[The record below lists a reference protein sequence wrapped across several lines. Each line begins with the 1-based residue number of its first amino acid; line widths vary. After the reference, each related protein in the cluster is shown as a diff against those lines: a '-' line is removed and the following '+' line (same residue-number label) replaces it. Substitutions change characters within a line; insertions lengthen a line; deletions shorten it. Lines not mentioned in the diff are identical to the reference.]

1 MAVQGDLKFGLNVN
15 RNLADVVNSTESLA
29 NIGVDI
35 KDLDVIRNAAGT
47 LGITSDDVR
56 ALSGLN
62 VSLQTYLTKLYTDTQ
77 QYASI
82 IEQTAGTTE
91 PLKGNLTING
101 QLGASSI
108 KYQYI
113 DNEDDITLKYADIST
128 SRISSWSSPDSPN
141 STEISPIFYG
151 GAVEIDGPV
160 ITGEIELLEPAIE
173 VRFRDSEVPTHKI
186 EVEVNGSTI
195 YFYAMKGIPLVF
207 KGFFRNFNSDL
218 RLNSAGAVSWRVVNN
233 TASYLTREY
242 ENVGGSNTT
251 RSYLRY
257 RDTRASSKD
266 IEIYHNPNN
275 IRTLPLNAVGLEKL
289 PLASLE
295 GLQYLYIYRNLLKT
309 MPDFTVFSPNLLLLD
324 IRENNLTLSA
334 DADLRSFN
342 QAVVDRIPKSVTEI
356 RFGNTF
362 NGSITGNL
370 RPDTITD
377 GNLILGRQYTVISIN
392 DGQGGADSNFVNVG
406 AGSSALYQIFTATGT
421 DAGGTGTVADMT
433 TGLPKLVTMNLNSH
447 SRGGPRTFFGRDS
460 LDPDG
465 NLPEVHITCKNYYA
479 YRNAFDTLP
488 ESIMALP
495 NLRIINIYANSI
507 SQGNFRIDSDDI
519 DYVNI
524 GNNQSINN
532 PNLTG
537 KEKIRNFYNHYS
549 RGEGLDDNGL
559 LYTQAGDYK
568 FTNCSSLQRIY
579 CYSNRFYGP
588 VSKFSGNNALYQF
601 ESRYSRITGGRLIT
615 ANQMEDGKE
624 YYIWFN
630 PELQTDDII
639 LNQYYEIVANDD
651 FDFTTLGALNNNIGT
666 TFEATS
672 ITASV
677 AAIARVRLDF
687 TSVGATSSVKY
698 SAFTADLTNNFINNS
713 FAKVVDKEYVLFD
726 DLFDDCKDT
735 MQYFRMSSS
744 SLFNAPLHPDLF
756 SKTYNMRGM
765 EIRSFNRGISGN
777 IPSLASMQRLRYL
790 VFLQNNFTG
799 PVPSLFNNPSV
810 YYIHLYQNLLTGSVP
825 QIESTELRYLYLHS
839 NQLSGFNGL
848 NCPNILRVF
857 ISYNQ
862 LTGNVPDMNNLEKC
876 YDLYLNN
883 NLFSGYTPG
892 AIVGMRGLRRFDL
905 SNNPTLTGQ
914 SVNDII
920 SDAVLNYENNPR
932 GGVSINLANTATVT
946 GEAVEQ
952 LEFLRAAGW
961 NIRN

>member
-1 MAVQGDLKFGLNVN
+1 MAIQSDLKFGLNVN
-15 RNLADVVNSTESLA
+15 RNLADVVNNTEALA

-275 IRTLPLNAVGLEKL
+275 IRTLPLNAVGIEKL
-289 PLASLE
+289 PLARLE
-295 GLQYLYIYRNLLKT
+295 GLQYLYIYRNLIKT

-377 GNLILGRQYTVISIN
+377 GNLIVGRQYTVISIN

-460 LDPDG
+460 LD
-465 NLPEVHITCKNYYA
+465 
-479 YRNAFDTLP
+479 
-488 ESIMALP
+488 
-495 NLRIINIYANSI
+495 
-507 SQGNFRIDSDDI
+507 
-519 DYVNI
+519 
-524 GNNQSINN
+524 
-532 PNLTG
+532 
-537 KEKIRNFYNHYS
+537 
-549 RGEGLDDNGL
+549 
-559 LYTQAGDYK
+559 
-568 FTNCSSLQRIY
+568 
-579 CYSNRFYGP
+579 
-588 VSKFSGNNALYQF
+588 
-601 ESRYSRITGGRLIT
+601 
-615 ANQMEDGKE
+615 QM
-624 YYIWFN
+624 
-630 PELQTDDII
+630 
-639 LNQYYEIVANDD
+639 V
-651 FDFTTLGALNNNIGT
+651 
-666 TFEATS
+666 
-672 ITASV
+672 
-677 AAIARVRLDF
+677 
-687 TSVGATSSVKY
+687 
-698 SAFTADLTNNFINNS
+698 
-713 FAKVVDKEYVLFD
+713 
-726 DLFDDCKDT
+726 
-735 MQYFRMSSS
+735 
-744 SLFNAPLHPDLF
+744 
-756 SKTYNMRGM
+756 TY
-765 EIRSFNRGISGN
+765 
-777 IPSLASMQRLRYL
+777 LRYILL
-790 VFLQNNFTG
+790 VKIIMHIEMLLIRFLK
-799 PVPSLFNNPSV
+799 V
-810 YYIHLYQNLLTGSVP
+810 
-825 QIESTELRYLYLHS
+825 
-839 NQLSGFNGL
+839 
-848 NCPNILRVF
+848 
-857 ISYNQ
+857 
-862 LTGNVPDMNNLEKC
+862 
-876 YDLYLNN
+876 
-883 NLFSGYTPG
+883 
-892 AIVGMRGLRRFDL
+892 
-905 SNNPTLTGQ
+905 
-914 SVNDII
+914 
-920 SDAVLNYENNPR
+920 
-932 GGVSINLANTATVT
+932 
-946 GEAVEQ
+946 
-952 LEFLRAAGW
+952 
-961 NIRN
+961 